1 MKKIGNMNEAAWLL
15 GIVLCALGVCL
26 CTKAG
31 FGLSMIAAPPYIL
44 HRKLIQLSPF
54 FTQGV
59 CEYLW
64 QGILL
69 IVMCLGIRRFR
80 WQYLLTFGTGIL
92 FGLTVDAWFWLLG
105 GNGICASLAG
115 RILLFALGEGITAL
129 SIAFFFRTKLPLAI
143 YELIV
148 TEVADRYAFPTPK
161 VKMANDVVMLV
172 TSVVLALVLHR
183 DLTGIGVGTVIIT
196 AVNATL
202 IGLFGKLLDK
212 CFTFEPRFPRLVRLL
227 KPNGDTNT

>member
-44 HRKLIQLSPF
+44 HCKLIQLSPF

-64 QGILL
+64 QGLL
-69 IVMCLGIRRFR
+69 LLVLCLGIRRFR
-80 WQYLLTFGTGIL
+80 WQYLLAFGTGIL
-92 FGLTVDAWFWLLG
+92 FGLAVDAWFLLLG
-105 GNGICASLAG
+105 GNGVCSSMLW
-115 RILLFALGEGITAL
+115 RIVLFALGEGITTLA
-129 SIAFFFRTKLPLAI
+129 IAFFFRTKLPLEI

-148 TEVADRYAFPTPK
+148 IEVADRFAFPTPK
-161 VKMANDVVMLV
+161 VKLAYDVAMLV
-172 TSVVLALVLHR
+172 TAVVLSLLLHQGLV
-183 DLTGIGVGTVIIT
+183 GIGIGTVVIT
-196 AVNATL
+196 AVNAVL

-212 CFTFEPRFPRLVRLL
+212 CFTFEPRFPKLVSLL
-227 KPNGDTNT
+227 SGR

>member
-1 MKKIGNMNEAAWLL
+1 MNEAAWLL
-15 GIVLCALGVCL
+15 GTLLCALGVCL

-44 HRKLIQLSPF
+44 HRKLVQLSPF

-64 QGILL
+64 QGFLL

-92 FGLTVDAWFWLLG
+92 FGLTVDAWFLLLG
-105 GNGICASLAG
+105 GNAVCATMPW
-115 RILLFALGEGITAL
+115 RIVLFALGEGITAL
-129 SIAFFFRTKLPLAI
+129 SIAFFFRTRLPLAI

-148 TEVADRYAFPTPK
+148 TEVADRYAISTPK
-161 VKMANDVVMLV
+161 VKMVNDMAMLLL
-172 TSVVLALVLHR
+172 SMVLALALHR
-183 DLTGIGVGTVIIT
+183 SLTGIGIGTVIIT
-196 AVNATL
+196 AVNAAL
-202 IGLFGKLLDK
+202 IDLFGKLLDK
-212 CFTFEPRFPRLVRLL
+212 CFTFEPRFPRLVGLL
-227 KPNGDTNT
+227 GRNDCVNT